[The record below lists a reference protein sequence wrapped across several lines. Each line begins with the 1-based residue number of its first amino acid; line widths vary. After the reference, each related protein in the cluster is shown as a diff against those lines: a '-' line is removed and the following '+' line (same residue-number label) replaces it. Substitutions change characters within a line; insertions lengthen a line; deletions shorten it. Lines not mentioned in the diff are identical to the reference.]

1 MKSELTSISMKPF
14 LASTRGVI
22 AFTAMTTKAVAT
34 GDIWKNAAGVATG
47 IVYGDILKVADG
59 DNAPV
64 SVIREA
70 WVDGTQLNGGE
81 PTAEVKA
88 QLKAAGIKFVEDVDS
103 ATPASQAA
111 DTGTQTPA
119 ASGAS
124 SAASGANNG

>member
-1 MKSELTSISMKPF
+1 MKSSLTSISMKPF
-14 LASTRGVI
+14 LASTRGVF
-22 AFTAMTTKAVAT
+22 AFTAMTTKPVAT

-47 IVYGDILKVADG
+47 IVYGDVLKVVDG

-81 PTAEVKA
+81 PTAEVKK

-103 ATPASQAA
+103 ATVSSAA
-111 DTGTQTPA
+111 AGTQTTATSGTGSA
-119 ASGAS
+119 ATSGA
-124 SAASGANNG
+124 GQ

>member
-1 MKSELTSISMKPF
+1 MKSSLTSISMKPF

-47 IVYGDILKVADG
+47 IVYGDVLKVADG

-81 PTAEVKA
+81 PTAEVKN

-103 ATPASQAA
+103 ATATSGTGSAA
-111 DTGTQTPA
+111 T
-119 ASGAS
+119 SGA
-124 SAASGANNG
+124 GQ

>member
-1 MKSELTSISMKPF
+1 MKSSLTSISMKPF

-47 IVYGDILKVADG
+47 IVYSDVLKVADG

-81 PTAEVKA
+81 PTAEVKN
-88 QLKAAGIKFVEDVDS
+88 QLKAAGIKFVEDVDN
-103 ATPASQAA
+103 AT
-111 DTGTQTPA
+111 
-119 ASGAS
+119 AS
-124 SAASGANNG
+124 SAAAGTQTTATSGTGSAATSGAGQ